1 MHIKIKKLATI
12 RFAVLFFVVSNCV
25 ASPTADEFIP
35 CGKMA
40 VEVLKQCLPENPYYQ
55 NDVCWQRSKDTYE
68 LCSESV
74 FQDHDPEERR
84 ARKVRAE
91 QLKKSLDK

>member
-1 MHIKIKKLATI
+1 MHIKPKTLATI
-12 RFAVLFFVVSNCV
+12 RFFPLFFVMSNCF
-25 ASPTADEFIP
+25 ASPTSDEFIP

-55 NDVCWQRSKDTYE
+55 NDVCWQRSKDAYE

-74 FQDHDPEERR
+74 FQDHDLDERQ
-84 ARKVRAE
+84 ARRERAE